1 MLLLVGRLGR
11 PHGVR
16 GLITVEPTTDEP
28 EQRFAVGSSLLTEP
42 AARGPITVTHM
53 QRHGDRLLLG
63 IEGVT
68 DRDSAEQL
76 RAVKVLVDSDQI
88 PTPTDPETFAD
99 HQLIGLRVELES
111 GDFLGEVLAMNHGA
125 AGDQLVVA
133 YRGREVLVPFV
144 LAIVPVVDVAGG
156 RMVIDPPEGL
166 LEL

>member
-42 AARGPITVTHM
+42 AAHGPITVTHM
-53 QRHGDRLLLG
+53 RRHGDRLLLG
-63 IEGVT
+63 IQGVA
-68 DRDSAEQL
+68 DRKSAEQL

-88 PTPTDPETFAD
+88 PPPTDPETFAD
-99 HQLIGLRVELES
+99 HQLIGLRVELET

-125 AGDQLVVA
+125 AGDQLVIA

-156 RMVIDPPEGL
+156 AIVIDPPEGL